1 MQHESRAGW
10 EEIIVRARG
19 LVAVEGGGGGWSV
32 WAAAEVQL
40 DAADRWAVKQLP
52 TIGWRR
58 RLGSWAGE
66 TDHCMQLVLTNRSTE
81 SPPLIPHSTNLG
93 LLFKEIRGPQNQ
105 NGMSLS
111 PFRKIFVEVQRE

>member
-1 MQHESRAGW
+1 MQHESRAEW

-19 LVAVEGGGGGWSV
+19 LVVEGGGGGGGGSV

-81 SPPLIPHSTNLG
+81 SPEH
-93 LLFKEIRGPQNQ
+93 
-105 NGMSLS
+105 
-111 PFRKIFVEVQRE
+111 

>member
-1 MQHESRAGW
+1 M
-10 EEIIVRARG
+10 IVRARE
-19 LVAVEGGGGGWSV
+19 LVVAVEGGGGGWSV

-58 RLGSWAGE
+58 RLGRWAGE

-105 NGMSLS
+105 NGMSQLFKQS
-111 PFRKIFVEVQRE
+111 PFQKIFVEVQRE